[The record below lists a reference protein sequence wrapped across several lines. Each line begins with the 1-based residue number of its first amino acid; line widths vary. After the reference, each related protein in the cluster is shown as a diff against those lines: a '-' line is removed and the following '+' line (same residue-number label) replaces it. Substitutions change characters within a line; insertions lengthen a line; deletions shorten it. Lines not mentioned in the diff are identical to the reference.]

1 MPRKAQHVRR
11 ALTPEEKLRVQET
24 RQWAQ
29 EHETEIRQLAKIHRD
44 HPSDSIASLKDALA
58 LLKAER
64 LRQQLSLSDVQER
77 TGIERPNLSRLENEA
92 EANPTI
98 ATLIRYAEALGKR
111 FMIVLDDIPSRKS
124 AAPG

>member
-1 MPRKAQHVRR
+1 MPRKAQHLRR
-11 ALTPEEKLRVQET
+11 ELTPEEKLRVQET
-24 RQWAQ
+24 RRWAQ
-29 EHETEIRQLAKIHRD
+29 EHGPEIRQLAEIHRD
-44 HPSDSIASLKDALA
+44 HPSDSIASLEDALA

-111 FMIVLDDIPSRKS
+111 LMIVLDDIPSRKS
-124 AAPG
+124 AAPS